1 VPARAVVVDDG
12 SGFWHAI
19 SAAEFL
25 AGRGAS
31 VELVTP
37 APGVGLAI
45 PHESALNVSRRL
57 AAHSVRVRVLARVAG
72 VEAGIVSLVE
82 GYGREPAEVQAD
94 LVVVRTALRAN
105 DALARELDGAGPA
118 VATIGDASAPRRLNH
133 AVLDANLAL
142 RAFESGRLTSGAF
155 VLS

>member
-1 VPARAVVVDDG
+1 VDDG

-19 SAAEFL
+19 SAAEYL
-25 AGRGAS
+25 AERGAS

-45 PHESALNVSRRL
+45 PHESALNLSRRL
-57 AAHSVRVRVLARVAG
+57 AARRVRVRVLTRVG
-72 VEAGIVSLVE
+72 RVDGSTVSLVE
-82 GYGREPAEVQAD
+82 GYGGESTELDAD

-142 RAFESGRLTSGAF
+142 RAFDAGRLKPAAF